1 MPPSRRARIDNVPL
15 HEFECRACGS
25 CFELLVRGAATPA
38 CPSCRSYDLDR
49 LISGFAVS
57 SEGTRDAS
65 LQKARRRSLQ
75 SRDRHDK
82 HRADVEDTLE
92 HLRDDYG
99 IDAAARLKPQV

>member
-1 MPPSRRARIDNVPL
+1 VPL
-15 HEFECRACGS
+15 HEFECRACGRS
-25 CFELLVRGAATPA
+25 FERLVRGAATPA
-38 CPSCRSYDLDR
+38 CPSCLGTDLER

-65 LQKARRRSLQ
+65 LQKARSKSLQ
-75 SRDRHDK
+75 NKNRRDK

-99 IDAAARLKPQV
+99 IDAAKPKTGSP

>member
-1 MPPSRRARIDNVPL
+1 MPL

-25 CFELLVRGAATPA
+25 CFELLVRGAAVPA
-38 CPSCRSYDLDR
+38 CPSCESHDLDR

-65 LQKARRRSLQ
+65 LQKARSRSLQ
-75 SRDRHDK
+75 NKNRRDK
-82 HRADVEDTLE
+82 QRAEVEDTLE

-99 IDAAARLKPQV
+99 IDAAAKPKPSP

>member
-1 MPPSRRARIDNVPL
+1 VPL

-25 CFELLVRGAATPA
+25 CFELLVRAAAVPA
-38 CPSCRSYDLDR
+38 CPSCLSPDLER
-49 LISGFAVS
+49 RISGFAVS
-57 SEGTRDAS
+57 SETTRGAS

-75 SRDRHDK
+75 SRDRRDK

-99 IDAAARLKPQV
+99 IDAAKPKTGGP

>member
-1 MPPSRRARIDNVPL
+1 MPL

-38 CPSCRSYDLDR
+38 CPSCLSADLER

-57 SEGTRDAS
+57 SETTRGSA
-65 LQKARRRSLQ
+65 LQAARRKSVH
-75 SRDRHDK
+75 SRDRRDK
-82 HRADVEDTLE
+82 QRADVEDTLE

-99 IDAAARLKPQV
+99 IDAAAKPKAETRSLKPEA